1 MLRPDTPPA
10 DDTSLH
16 LAPGERLGTV
26 LVQDL
31 AIRLS
36 PNEDAGVRAFLNRG
50 MRVVVEQQVRI
61 GMQNWLLVRS
71 VTGSGWVRGGDVLH

>member
-1 MLRPDTPPA
+1 MPAADEASLR
-10 DDTSLH
+10 
-16 LAPGERLGTV
+16 LAPGESFGTV

-36 PNEDAGVRAFLNRG
+36 PSEDAGVRAFLNRG
-50 MRVVVEQQVRI
+50 MRVVVEQQVRL
-61 GMQNWLLVRS
+61 GLQNWLLVRS